1 MPMARIQALVDQA
14 DAQADE
20 GDFEAALDLFEQ
32 ALDLVPEPW
41 SEHDEAQALLI
52 SIADMQFLLDDYE
65 SARETFQ
72 AAVNGFEEAGDELLV
87 QLRLGQSLLEL
98 GDEGGAAEWLAAAHK
113 TGGAKAFEVEDPKYL
128 AFLKAR
134 PRA

>member
-1 MPMARIQALVDQA
+1 MSAIQKLVEQA
-14 DAQADE
+14 DSHADE

-41 SEHDEAQALLI
+41 DEHDEALALLI
-52 SIADMQFLLDDYE
+52 SIADMQFLLDDYA

-72 AAVNGFEEAGDELLV
+72 AAVNSFEEAGDELLV

-98 GDEGGAAEWLAAAHK
+98 GDEAGAAEWLAAAHK
-113 TGGAKAFEVEDPKYL
+113 SGGAKAFEVEDPKYL
-128 AFLKAR
+128 DFLKAR
-134 PRA
+134 PGA